1 MEGTT
6 EQPVSEV
13 EYVVE
18 LSPGNRLRERF
29 VKHKGKI
36 LEFIVQFE
44 VWIEGKWQPVVRYDT
59 AHGFAHRDE
68 LRPDGMETKTP
79 LYFPSYNDAL
89 TFAEHD
95 IKMNWKWY
103 EERYKTWKKG

>member
-1 MEGTT
+1 VKGIP
-6 EQPVSEV
+6 EQRASEV

-18 LSPGNRLRERF
+18 LSPGNRVRERF

-36 LEFIVQFE
+36 LGFIVQFE
-44 VWIEGKWQPVVRYDT
+44 AWMEGKWQPVVRYDT

-68 LRPDGMETKTP
+68 LHPDGTETKIP

-95 IKMNWKWY
+95 IKMHWEWY
-103 EERYKTWKKG
+103 EERYRTWKKG

>member
-1 MEGTT
+1 MKGAP
-6 EQPVSEV
+6 EQPASEV
-13 EYVVE
+13 EYVAE
-18 LSPGNRLRERF
+18 LSPGNRVRERF
-29 VKHKGKI
+29 VKHKGNI

-44 VWIEGKWQPVVRYDT
+44 AWMEERWQPIVRYDT

-68 LRPDGMETKTP
+68 LRPDGTEMKTP

-95 IKMNWKWY
+95 IRMNWKWC
-103 EERYKTWKKG
+103 EERYRTWKKG